1 MTDQQTKRILLVD
14 DDELS
19 REVLALLLEAEGYE
33 VTAAKSGQAAIDL
46 VETQAGAAVV
56 ALPDVILTDMQM
68 PGICGEELRAR
79 LAEICGTTHR
89 ASVMAAGA
97 SGTAARA
104 SGTVILAM
112 SGTRPSDAALKNF
125 DGFLLKPF
133 TMEELHRAIDGLQA
147 AKQETEAEG
156 LDVTA
161 AIHSDV
167 VILDVRTFVELSQ
180 RMQKQ
185 QVSEL
190 YGMCLRDSVSHVLG
204 MDVCARE
211 SDEEGYRRHAHA
223 MKGSLGMVGAREL
236 QAMAAEAETY
246 NLRSMLQGPVTKDN
260 LLSGMKRLR
269 SMLLVRG
276 IEIAAPE

>member
-33 VTAAKSGQAAIDL
+33 VTAAESGQAAIDL

-79 LAEICGTTHR
+79 LAEICGTTR
-89 ASVMAAGA
+89 RDSGTAALA
-97 SGTAARA
+97 SGTA
-104 SGTVILAM
+104 ILAM

-156 LDVTA
+156 LHVTA

-167 VILDVRTFVELSQ
+167 VILDERTFVELSQ

-269 SMLLVRG
+269 SMLLARG